1 MMTINNHGALSTI
14 MNLFNLSLQIGMNY
28 YMKDSTSTFLIWK
41 YERLVKKKSIT
52 TWLPYFLCVGKK
64 TKILISSNIDASA
77 HKLILSQIE
86 QKHNRLIKSWQRNP
100 FSIIFPIFSISQFRL
115 QTIFSDFSIN
125 QLARKLITAI
135 FPPSPE
141 GKKLGGEVLRSCTNY
156 ISVNTQI
163 EKCTNTNTHKR
174 RKANTR
180 NAFWIWKLITFPR
193 CLREQP

>member
-1 MMTINNHGALSTI
+1 ML
-14 MNLFNLSLQIGMNY
+14 
-28 YMKDSTSTFLIWK
+28 
-41 YERLVKKKSIT
+41 E
-52 TWLPYFLCVGKK
+52 K
-64 TKILISSNIDASA
+64 TKILISSNTSA

-100 FSIIFPIFSISQFRL
+100 FSIIFPIFPISQFRL

-125 QLARKLITAI
+125 QLARRLITAI
-135 FPPSPE
+135 FPPSQE
-141 GKKLGGEVLRSCTNY
+141 GKELWGEVLRSCTNY

-193 CLREQP
+193 CLREQPWYAPL

>member
-1 MMTINNHGALSTI
+1 MC
-14 MNLFNLSLQIGMNY
+14 
-28 YMKDSTSTFLIWK
+28 WK
-41 YERLVKKKSIT
+41 Q
-52 TWLPYFLCVGKK
+52 
-64 TKILISSNIDASA
+64 TKISISSNIDASA

-100 FSIIFPIFSISQFRL
+100 FSIIFPIFPISQFRL

-135 FPPSPE
+135 FPPSLE
-141 GKKLGGEVLRSCTNY
+141 GKELGGEVLRSCTNY
-156 ISVNTQI
+156 ISVKTQI

-174 RKANTR
+174 RKANRR

-193 CLREQP
+193 CLREQPWYALL